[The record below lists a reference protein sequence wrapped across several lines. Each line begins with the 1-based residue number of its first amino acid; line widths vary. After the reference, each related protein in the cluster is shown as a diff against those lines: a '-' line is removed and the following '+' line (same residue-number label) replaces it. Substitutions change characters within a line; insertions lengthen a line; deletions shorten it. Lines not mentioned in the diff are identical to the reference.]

1 MSNSEADIVSRSLV
15 AIVDIGSNGIR
26 FSISSKAPHHA
37 RIMPSVYKD
46 RLGISLFDIQYQNSD
61 QKRPI
66 PKEIIIEI
74 CHAMMRFK
82 LICED
87 FGVSDESV
95 EVVATEAT
103 RDALNCDDLIK
114 EIESATAWKVN
125 VFNKKQECDI
135 GCFGVISSFNL
146 ASGLFLDIGG
156 GYFILS
162 WIQCKDGVVRVSD
175 SPVSLP
181 YGAGALSRRLHTEDV
196 RALFIEI
203 KKAISEAIYKIG
215 IPEEL
220 LEHAKRTGG
229 FDVYSCGG
237 GMRGLG
243 HLLISQ
249 EENGDYPIQTIINGY
264 VCSAEKFNKTVDYL
278 FLKGHIP
285 GNDSTKIF
293 KVSEKRSKQLPAV
306 GLLMSAAI
314 DALPPLKSMHFCD
327 GGVREGLLYSRLSDS
342 IRSQDP
348 ILVSTKAYAP
358 LRADKYLNILK
369 SSLPQSGIPKL
380 VIDRVAPSLCNLAF
394 VHAGYPKEL
403 QSTAALHVADTG
415 IIAGCHGLS
424 HKIRALVGIALSE
437 RWGGDIPE
445 NENNYKQKLENLIME
460 QRLSAAFKETSLDYD
475 KNVNAKIIW
484 WTRYIGMVMFLICG
498 VNPGGNIRENVFS
511 FCINES
517 NEENSVPLPNGKYTK
532 ISSSATILD
541 VVIRLNKDDLKTSAS
556 VRSRIMSL
564 QKKMRKLSKGSSLK
578 AKISVEYL

>member
-1 MSNSEADIVSRSLV
+1 MSNFEADIVSRSLV

-46 RLGISLFDIQYQNSD
+46 RLGISLFDIQYQNGD

-66 PKEIIIEI
+66 PKEIITEV
-74 CHAMMRFK
+74 CHAMLRFK

-87 FGVSDESV
+87 FGVTDECV
-95 EVVATEAT
+95 EVIATEST
-103 RDALNCDDLIK
+103 RDALNCDDLIR
-114 EIESATAWKVN
+114 EIELATKWKVN

-146 ASGLFLDIGG
+146 VSGLFVDIGG
-156 GYFILS
+156 GSFILS

-181 YGAGALSRRLHTEDV
+181 YGAGALSRRLHTEDT
-196 RALFIEI
+196 RALFLEI

-237 GMRGLG
+237 GMRCLG

-249 EENGDYPIQTIINGY
+249 EEKGDYPIQTIINGY
-264 VCSAEKFNKTVDYL
+264 VCSAEKFNRTVDYL
-278 FLKGHIP
+278 LLKGHIP

-306 GLLMSAAI
+306 GLLMSAVV

-327 GGVREGLLYSRLSDS
+327 GGVREGLLYSRLPDS

-348 ILVSTKAYAP
+348 ILISTQPYAP

-369 SSLPQSGIPKL
+369 SSLPQTGVPKL
-380 VIDRVAPSLCNLAF
+380 ILGRIAPALCNLAF

-424 HKIRALVGIALSE
+424 HKIRALIGIALSE

-460 QRLSAAFKETSLDYD
+460 QRLSAAFKGTTLDYD

-484 WTRYIGMVMFLICG
+484 WTRYVGMVMFLICG
-498 VNPGGNIRENVFS
+498 VNPGGNIRDGVFS

-517 NEENSVPLPNGKYTK
+517 NEENMGQTTNIKNSKS
-532 ISSSATILD
+532 SSSATILD
-541 VVIRLNKDDLKTSAS
+541 VVIKLNKNDLKTSAS
-556 VRSRIMSL
+556 VRSRIMIL
-564 QKKMRKLSKGSSLK
+564 QRNIRKLSKGSSLK
-578 AKISVEYL
+578 AKINVEYL

>member
-1 MSNSEADIVSRSLV
+1 MTTSEAVIVSRSLF

-26 FSISSKAPHHA
+26 FSISSRASHHA

-46 RLGISLFDIQYQNSD
+46 RLGISLFDVQYQNGQ

-66 PKEIIIEI
+66 PNEIITEI
-74 CHAMMRFK
+74 CHAMLRFK

-87 FGVSDESV
+87 FGVGDESV
-95 EVVATEAT
+95 EVVATEST

-114 EIESATAWKVN
+114 EIESAAGWKVN

-146 ASGLFLDIGG
+146 VSGLFVDIGG
-156 GYFILS
+156 GSFILS

-175 SPVSLP
+175 SPVYLP
-181 YGAGALSRRLHTEDV
+181 YGAGALTRRLQTEDT
-196 RALFIEI
+196 RSLFSEI
-203 KKAISEAIYKIG
+203 KKVISEAIYKIG
-215 IPEEL
+215 MPEEL

-237 GMRGLG
+237 GMRSLG

-249 EENGDYPIQTIINGY
+249 EEKGGYPIQTIINGY

-278 FLKGHIP
+278 LLKGHIP

-293 KVSEKRSKQLPAV
+293 KVSEKRSKQLPAI
-306 GLLMSAAI
+306 GLLMSAVC

-327 GGVREGLLYSRLSDS
+327 GGVREGLLYSRLPDN

-348 ILVSTKAYAP
+348 ILISTQPYAP
-358 LRADKYLNILK
+358 LRADKYLAILK
-369 SSLPQSGIPKL
+369 SSLPQSGIPRL
-380 VIDRVAPSLCNLAF
+380 VVDRVAPALCNLAF

-424 HKIRALVGIALSE
+424 HKIRALVDIALSE

-445 NENNYKQKLENLIME
+445 NENIYKQKLENLIME
-460 QRLSAAFKETSLDYD
+460 QRLSAAFKGTSLNYD
-475 KNVNAKIIW
+475 TNVNAKIIW
-484 WTRYIGMVMFLICG
+484 WTRYIGVVMFLICG
-498 VNPGGNIRENVFS
+498 VNPGGNIRDNVFS
-511 FCINES
+511 FSIKETNDRHS
-517 NEENSVPLPNGKYTK
+517 AQPLYGKTTK
-532 ISSSATILD
+532 TSSQVATLD

-556 VRSRIMSL
+556 VRSRIMIL
-564 QKKMRKLSKGSSLK
+564 QKKVRKLSKGG
-578 AKISVEYL
+578 AVRARVSVEYL